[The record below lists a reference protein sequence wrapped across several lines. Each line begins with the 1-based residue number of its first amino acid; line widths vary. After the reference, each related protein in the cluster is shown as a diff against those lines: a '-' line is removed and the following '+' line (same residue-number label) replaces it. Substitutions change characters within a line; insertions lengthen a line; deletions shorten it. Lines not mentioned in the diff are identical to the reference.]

1 MTATG
6 LTIRCRECPQLGAKL
21 PWRCQRDKAL
31 NAVSKHHL
39 RQLIYLLVNKHLTLD

>member
-1 MTATG
+1 MTG
-6 LTIRCRECPQLGAKL
+6 LGIGNCSAQRPQLGAKL